1 MEAAPSA
8 AAADDE
14 ADSAAPAAVAAAAA
28 DRLLARTLQGKF
40 LLTGLDGFRS
50 NRAPNS
56 NAPEQQTGGTWRPLV
71 LPRGELTLQR
81 SEGSSSTTITSSTS
95 SSSSSQARS
104 VSPTRN
110 HGPLLLLHC
119 VDEARL
125 LVYTTSMLGSNSS
138 RRLRPIFAFS
148 LPERTLPGSIH
159 VGRHTILCAQEH
171 AGGLRVLVL
180 ARHLAEESATPHPPA
195 SAVDID
201 DTKSISSAAS
211 VPASSGAAARFA
223 ALRSL
228 LPQAILQSIP
238 LPKGTV
244 MLLAPL
250 TNEPPLGDFLFA
262 TRSTL
267 HSLRPWR
274 DPTAICRKL
283 LQGAVQHG
291 GESQGLDDDAASRVG
306 LAWILARTFTLD
318 FDALNAHANAHALI
332 NANEPPSSS
341 SSQRRRTG
349 FAPAALHSAVA
360 VATSPSARSTA
371 LLLSYLGRLT
381 SASAAGTSS
390 ATERPPLLPSNAMAA
405 LLSQLPPIDQ
415 PQRHNN
421 GSSTTTSYHHHLT
434 DEISMDDLHL
444 DDAAASVAAEDEEA
458 ATAAAERRSA
468 ARVDLVRLC
477 CHLHARLVN
486 NDDDEPREASQQAAL
501 ERSLDTVASAAL
513 SSAPIAAARILASTG
528 SWRPLLLLLPPIM
541 TIKTSLLHPT
551 LPLQRCAHASCG
563 SGPRPRR
570 ARSPSRH
577 RARQHHRCGCGYSQR
592 LNPTVR
598 PRLQKRDRRSERT
611 CSCSSRSP
619 CFRRRHSLRKA
630 VQQTAARAARRR
642 RLLAD
647 LSRSSFSTGCASA
660 GRMARCFK
668 RCATRCVERRS
679 RSAGC
684 SSSGRRSP
692 RKLRSARSSS
702 SMRSESSRV
711 TPPPAEKLILIQYV
725 SFIRHVSMC
734 YYSLT

>member
-1 MEAAPSA
+1 
-8 AAADDE
+8 
-14 ADSAAPAAVAAAAA
+14 
-28 DRLLARTLQGKF
+28 
-40 LLTGLDGFRS
+40 
-50 NRAPNS
+50 
-56 NAPEQQTGGTWRPLV
+56 
-71 LPRGELTLQR
+71 
-81 SEGSSSTTITSSTS
+81 
-95 SSSSSQARS
+95 
-104 VSPTRN
+104 
-110 HGPLLLLHC
+110 
-119 VDEARL
+119 
-125 LVYTTSMLGSNSS
+125 MLGSNSS

-381 SASAAGTSS
+381 HASAAGTSS

-421 GSSTTTSYHHHLT
+421 GSSTTTASYHHHLT

-444 DDAAASVAAEDEEA
+444 DDAAASAAAEDEEA

-486 NDDDEPREASQQAAL
+486 NDDDDEPREASQQAAL

-541 TIKTSLLHPT
+541 TIKTRLLHPT
-551 LPLQRCAHASCG
+551 LPAPTLRTRLLWLRAAAAQGALSLAPPSTTTPQMWMRLLSAVEPDGSAASSEEG
-563 SGPRPRR
+563 S
-570 ARSPSRH
+570 
-577 RARQHHRCGCGYSQR
+577 SQR
-592 LNPTVR
+592 EDVLM
-598 PRLQKRDRRSERT
+598 
-611 CSCSSRSP
+611 
-619 CFRRRHSLRKA
+619 
-630 VQQTAARAARRR
+630 
-642 RLLAD
+642 LLTLA
-647 LSRSSFSTGCASA
+647 LLPPPSFSSKGGAADGGTRGAAAAALGGSLEVFLQYWLRQRWPNGPLLQALRNQMRGASLA
-660 GRMARCFK
+660 LCWLLEQRPALAAQVALGPELLLDAIRVVACDT
-668 RCATRCVERRS
+668 ATS
-679 RSAGC
+679 
-684 SSSGRRSP
+684 
-692 RKLRSARSSS
+692 
-702 SMRSESSRV
+702 
-711 TPPPAEKLILIQYV
+711 
-725 SFIRHVSMC
+725 
-734 YYSLT
+734 